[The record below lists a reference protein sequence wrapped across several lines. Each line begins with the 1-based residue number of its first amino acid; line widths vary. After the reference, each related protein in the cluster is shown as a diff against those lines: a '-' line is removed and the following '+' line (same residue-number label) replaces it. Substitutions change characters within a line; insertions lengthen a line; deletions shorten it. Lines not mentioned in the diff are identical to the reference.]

1 LKKNN
6 IEYTEKNASDSEVA
20 EELLGLGYRT
30 TPVIVS
36 DKGTIVGYSPS
47 KLSEV
52 FL

>member
-6 IEYTEKNASDSEVA
+6 IDYIEKDATDSEVA

-36 DKGTIVGYSPS
+36 EKGIVVGYSPA
-47 KLSEV
+47 KLSE
-52 FL
+52 FLL